1 MARSEN
7 STPIRIALHGATGKM
22 GLSLVRA
29 VSEQDG
35 LELAGGYEPAGA
47 DNLGAD
53 LGRLAGLDPNHAL
66 VTNDLEDLLSRCDV
80 LIDFTRPGGFA
91 SALAAC
97 VASKTAFVSGTT
109 GLSDDDFVSLNQA
122 GQSIPVLHAMNFSLG
137 VAVLRKLARDAA
149 AMLGDSADI
158 EIIEAHHKHKVDAPS
173 GTALAVGESVAEGL
187 GQPLDSIATW
197 ARHGHTGARE
207 PGSVGFSVIRGGDI
221 VGEHTALF
229 AMAGERIEIS
239 HRATDRMIF
248 ARGAVGAARWLG
260 GQPAGRYPLDALFN

>member
-1 MARSEN
+1 
-7 STPIRIALHGATGKM
+7 M

-29 VSEQDG
+29 ISERADVVLQ
-35 LELAGGYEPAGA
+35 GGYEPAGA
-47 DNLGAD
+47 DQLGAD

-66 VTNDLEDLLSRCDV
+66 VSNDLEELLSRCDV

-109 GLSDDDFVSLNQA
+109 GLSDENFAALEQA
-122 GQSIPVLHAMNFSLG
+122 GKTVPALHAMNFSLG

-149 AMLGDSADI
+149 AMLGDGADI
-158 EIIEAHHKHKVDAPS
+158 EIIEAHHRHKVDAPS

-187 GQPLDSIATW
+187 GKKLDDIATW
-197 ARHGHTGARE
+197 TRHGESGPRE
-207 PGSVGFSVIRGGDI
+207 RGSVGFSVIRGGDI

-229 AMAGERIEIS
+229 AMAGERVEII
-239 HRATDRMIF
+239 HRATDRAIF
-248 ARGAVGAARWLG
+248 ARGAVRAAGWIATRTPNLYTINDVF
-260 GQPAGRYPLDALFN
+260 A

>member
-109 GLSDDDFVSLNQA
+109 GLSS
-122 GQSIPVLHAMNFSLG
+122 SS
-137 VAVLRKLARDAA
+137 
-149 AMLGDSADI
+149 S
-158 EIIEAHHKHKVDAPS
+158 S
-173 GTALAVGESVAEGL
+173 T
-187 GQPLDSIATW
+187 
-197 ARHGHTGARE
+197 
-207 PGSVGFSVIRGGDI
+207 
-221 VGEHTALF
+221 
-229 AMAGERIEIS
+229 
-239 HRATDRMIF
+239 
-248 ARGAVGAARWLG
+248 
-260 GQPAGRYPLDALFN
+260 